1 MEHMTEAVLL
11 ARAAGRPVKVV
22 GTREEDFRVDQHRT
36 AFLERVRMGLGA
48 DGTPVA
54 YEAKIACDGL
64 WYGIPNEAG
73 TYVNVPL
80 PVRIGAF
87 RGNNYRNWF
96 ARAPHP
102 RV

>member
-64 WYGIPNEAG
+64 WQRPVVLRGEEAG
-73 TYVNVPL
+73 GLADVQSGGQCVWNSE
-80 PVRIGAF
+80 
-87 RGNNYRNWF
+87 
-96 ARAPHP
+96 
-102 RV
+102 

>member
-1 MEHMTEAVLL
+1 VDLPMFSL
-11 ARAAGRPVKVV
+11 V
-22 GTREEDFRVDQHRT
+22 GS
-36 AFLERVRMGLGA
+36 A
-48 DGTPVA
+48 
-54 YEAKIACDGL
+54 
-64 WYGIPNEAG
+64 YGIPNEAG